1 MEIVLFAFTVLSTI
15 VAVVMSVVAWRLSR
29 EERARASARVAAL
42 AAAAAEPYEG
52 SVTVVE
58 PVPLRA
64 PAAVPALAA
73 ESVAMFERELPLRA
87 VATASSTLRGQG
99 ETASSSPRRSY
110 ADASPASPL
119 RTHVETSPSPLRGFG
134 ETDYASDLR
143 GFGDADPAIGDTFLG
158 TAESRTASNGR
169 QRVLVFAAA
178 VLLVVLGGGA
188 YVTLSNNDSGTSHTA
203 AAPAATNA
211 PLELIS
217 LRQERKGARLT
228 LSGLVRNPAAGV
240 PIDDLAAVVFL
251 FDGQG
256 GFISSARVGVDFR
269 RLGPG
274 DESPFVITVDAPPT
288 VARYRVSFRTDAGI
302 VAHSDRR
309 NDQPIAAATVGR
321 E

>member
-1 MEIVLFAFTVLSTI
+1 MEIVLFALTVLSTI

-42 AAAAAEPYEG
+42 AAAAAEPGE
-52 SVTVVE
+52 SSATAAE
-58 PVPLRA
+58 PVALQTPT
-64 PAAVPALAA
+64 AVPVLAA
-73 ESVAMFERELPLRA
+73 EPVAMFERELPLRA
-87 VATASSTLRGQG
+87 VASVSSTLREQG
-99 ETASSSPRRSY
+99 DT
-110 ADASPASPL
+110 
-119 RTHVETSPSPLRGFG
+119 VSPSPLRGYVETAPPSPRRVRAETGTALRSFG
-134 ETDYASDLR
+134 EVDHASHLR
-143 GFGDADPAIGDTFLG
+143 GFADPDPVFGDTFLG
-158 TAESRTASNGR
+158 TAESRTPSNRR

-178 VLLVVLGGGA
+178 VLLLLLCGGA
-188 YVTLSNNDSGTSHTA
+188 YVKLSNSDSGTTHTSA
-203 AAPAATNA
+203 RPAATNT

-228 LSGLVRNPAAGV
+228 LSGLVRNPSAGA
-240 PIDDLAAVVFL
+240 PIEDLAAVVFL

-269 RLGPG
+269 RLGHG
-274 DESPFVITVDAPPT
+274 DESPFVMTVDAPPN

-302 VAHSDRR
+302 VAHVDRR

>member
-42 AAAAAEPYEG
+42 AAAAAEPDES
-52 SVTVVE
+52 SVTVAE
-58 PVPLRA
+58 RAPLRA

-73 ESVAMFERELPLRA
+73 ESIAMFERELPLRA
-87 VATASSTLRGQG
+87 VATASSTSRGQG
-99 ETASSSPRRSY
+99 ETAPSSPRRSY
-110 ADASPASPL
+110 ADTTPASPL
-119 RTHVETSPSPLRGFG
+119 RAHGETSPSPIRGFG
-134 ETDYASDLR
+134 ETDYGSERR
-143 GFGDADPAIGDTFLG
+143 GFDADPAIGDTFLG

-188 YVTLSNNDSGTSHTA
+188 YVTLSNSDSATSHTS

-217 LRQERKGARLT
+217 LRQERKGARLS

-274 DESPFVITVDAPPT
+274 DESPFVITVDAPPN

-302 VAHSDRR
+302 VAHVDRR
-309 NDQPIAAATVGR
+309 NDQPIAAAVGR

>member
-42 AAAAAEPYEG
+42 AAAAAEPDES
-52 SVTVVE
+52 SVTVAE
-58 PVPLRA
+58 RAPLRA

-73 ESVAMFERELPLRA
+73 ESIAMFERELPLRA
-87 VATASSTLRGQG
+87 VATASSTSRGQG
-99 ETASSSPRRSY
+99 ETAPSSPRRSY
-110 ADASPASPL
+110 ADTTPASPL
-119 RTHVETSPSPLRGFG
+119 RAHGETSPSPIRGFG
-134 ETDYASDLR
+134 ETDYASERR
-143 GFGDADPAIGDTFLG
+143 GSDADPAIGDTFLG

-188 YVTLSNNDSGTSHTA
+188 YVTLSNSDSGTSHTS

-274 DESPFVITVDAPPT
+274 DESPFVITVDAPPN

-302 VAHSDRR
+302 VAHVDRR
-309 NDQPIAAATVGR
+309 NDQPIAAAIGR